1 MKILGIKSLS
11 SVVMLFLYMLLI
23 LCIVAIVAGGICIL
37 NDIAFFTKDLLNIT
51 YILIYL
57 SSIPALVM
65 IFAFL
70 QIFNTLKQEKP
81 FEKKN
86 IKRLGISYM
95 ASIVIG
101 VIYAV
106 NVLIVYLGVG
116 MMQERFFIIYPL
128 ANVAISVIFLIFGIG
143 IVVLK
148 EIYRKAIEY
157 KDENDLTI

>member
-1 MKILGIKSLS
+1 MKILGKKSLS
-11 SVVMLFLYMLLI
+11 SVVMIFLCVLLV
-23 LCIVAIVAGGICIL
+23 LCIIAIVAGGIFVL
-37 NDIAFFTKDLLNIT
+37 SNLAFFTKDLLSIT

-65 IFAFL
+65 IIAFFFF
-70 QIFNTLKQEKP
+70 FNTLKQENP

-86 IKRLGISYM
+86 IKRLGISYL

-101 VIYAV
+101 VIYAI
-106 NVLIVYLGVG
+106 NVLLIYLGVG
-116 MMQERFFIIYPL
+116 IMQKGFFIIYPL
-128 ANVAISVIFLIFGIG
+128 ANVAISIIFLIFGIG

>member
-1 MKILGIKSLS
+1 MKILGKKSLS
-11 SVVMLFLYMLLI
+11 SIVLVFLCVLLA
-23 LCIVAIVAGGICIL
+23 LCIIAIVAGGIFVLCNL
-37 NDIAFFTKDLLNIT
+37 PFFTKDLLSVT

-57 SSIPALVM
+57 SAIPALVM
-65 IFAFL
+65 IIAFL
-70 QIFNTLKQEKP
+70 QIFNTLKQENP

-86 IKRLGISYM
+86 IKRLEISYI

-101 VIYAV
+101 AVYAI
-106 NVLIVYLGVG
+106 NVLLIYLGVG
-116 MMQERFFIIYPL
+116 IIQEGFFIIYPL
-128 ANVAISVIFLIFGIG
+128 ANVAISIIFLIFGIG

>member
-1 MKILGIKSLS
+1 MKILGKKSLS
-11 SVVMLFLYMLLI
+11 SVVMIFLCVLLV
-23 LCIVAIVAGGICIL
+23 LCIIAIVAGGIFVL
-37 NDIAFFTKDLLNIT
+37 SNLAFFTKDLLSIT

-65 IFAFL
+65 IIAFL
-70 QIFNTLKQEKP
+70 QIFNTLKQENP

-86 IKRLGISYM
+86 IKRLGISYLV
-95 ASIVIG
+95 SIVIG
-101 VIYAV
+101 VIYAI
-106 NVLIVYLGVG
+106 NVLLIYLGVG
-116 MMQERFFIIYPL
+116 IMQKGFFIIYPL
-128 ANVAISVIFLIFGIG
+128 ANVAISIIFLIFGIG

>member
-1 MKILGIKSLS
+1 MKILGKKSLS
-11 SVVMLFLYMLLI
+11 SVVMIFLCVLLV
-23 LCIVAIVAGGICIL
+23 LCIIAIVARGIFVL
-37 NDIAFFTKDLLNIT
+37 SNLAFFTKDLLSIT

-65 IFAFL
+65 IIAFL
-70 QIFNTLKQEKP
+70 QIFNTLKQENP

-86 IKRLGISYM
+86 IKRLGISYL

-101 VIYAV
+101 VIYAI
-106 NVLIVYLGVG
+106 NVLLIYLGVG
-116 MMQERFFIIYPL
+116 IMQKGFFIIYPL
-128 ANVAISVIFLIFGIG
+128 ANVAISIIFLIFGIG

>member
-1 MKILGIKSLS
+1 MKILGKKSLS
-11 SVVMLFLYMLLI
+11 SVVMIFLCVLLV
-23 LCIVAIVAGGICIL
+23 LCIIAIVAGGIFVL
-37 NDIAFFTKDLLNIT
+37 SNLAFFTKDLLSIT

-65 IFAFL
+65 IIAFL
-70 QIFNTLKQEKP
+70 QIFNTLKQENP

-86 IKRLGISYM
+86 IKRLGISYIT
-95 ASIVIG
+95 SIVIG
-101 VIYAV
+101 VIYAI
-106 NVLIVYLGVG
+106 NVLLVYLGVG
-116 MMQERFFIIYPL
+116 MIQERFFIIYPL
-128 ANVAISVIFLIFGIG
+128 TNVAISIIFLIFGIG

>member
-1 MKILGIKSLS
+1 MKILGKKSLS
-11 SVVMLFLYMLLI
+11 SVVMVFLCVLLV
-23 LCIVAIVAGGICIL
+23 LCIIAIIAGGIFVL
-37 NDIAFFTKDLLNIT
+37 SNLAFFTKDLLSIT

-65 IFAFL
+65 IITFL
-70 QIFNTLKQEKP
+70 KIFNTLKQENP

-86 IKRLGISYM
+86 IKRLGISYIT
-95 ASIVIG
+95 SIVIG
-101 VIYAV
+101 VIYAI
-106 NVLIVYLGVG
+106 NVLLVYLGVG
-116 MMQERFFIIYPL
+116 MIQERFFIIYPL
-128 ANVAISVIFLIFGIG
+128 PNVAISIIFLVFGIG

>member
-1 MKILGIKSLS
+1 MKILGKKSLS
-11 SVVMLFLYMLLI
+11 SVVMIFLCVLCV
-23 LCIVAIVAGGICIL
+23 LCIMAMIAGGIFVL
-37 NDIAFFTKDLLNIT
+37 TNWTFFTKDLLSIT

-65 IFAFL
+65 IIAFL
-70 QIFNTLKQEKP
+70 QIFNTLKQGNP

-86 IKRLGISYM
+86 IKRLGTSYIT
-95 ASIVIG
+95 SIVIG
-101 VIYAV
+101 VIYAI
-106 NVLIVYLGVG
+106 NVLFVYLGVG
-116 MMQERFFIIYPL
+116 MIKERFFIIYPL
-128 ANVAISVIFLIFGIG
+128 ANVAISIIFLIFGIG

>member
-1 MKILGIKSLS
+1 MKILGKKSLS
-11 SVVMLFLYMLLI
+11 SIVLVFLCVLLA
-23 LCIVAIVAGGICIL
+23 LCIIAIVAGGIFVL
-37 NDIAFFTKDLLNIT
+37 SNLPFFTKDLLSVT

-57 SSIPALVM
+57 SAIPALVM
-65 IFAFL
+65 IIAFL
-70 QIFNTLKQEKP
+70 QIFNTLKQENP

-86 IKRLGISYM
+86 IKRLEISYI

-101 VIYAV
+101 AVYAI
-106 NVLIVYLGVG
+106 NVLLIYLGVG
-116 MMQERFFIIYPL
+116 IIQEGFFIIYPL
-128 ANVAISVIFLIFGIG
+128 ANVAISIIFLIFGIG

>member
-1 MKILGIKSLS
+1 MKILGKKSLS
-11 SVVMLFLYMLLI
+11 SVVMIFLCVLLV
-23 LCIVAIVAGGICIL
+23 LCIIAIVAGGIFVL
-37 NDIAFFTKDLLNIT
+37 SNLAFFTKDLLSIT

-65 IFAFL
+65 IIAFL
-70 QIFNTLKQEKP
+70 QIFNTLKQENP

-86 IKRLGISYM
+86 IKRLGISYL

-101 VIYAV
+101 VIYAI
-106 NVLIVYLGVG
+106 NVLLIYLGFG
-116 MMQERFFIIYPL
+116 IMQEGFFIIYPL
-128 ANVAISVIFLIFGIG
+128 ANVAISIIFLIFGIG

>member
-1 MKILGIKSLS
+1 MKILGKKSLS
-11 SVVMLFLYMLLI
+11 SVVMIFLCVLLV
-23 LCIVAIVAGGICIL
+23 LCIIAIVAGGIFVL
-37 NDIAFFTKDLLNIT
+37 SNLAFFTKDLLSIT

-65 IFAFL
+65 IIAFL
-70 QIFNTLKQEKP
+70 QIFNTLKQENP

-86 IKRLGISYM
+86 IKRLDISYL

-101 VIYAV
+101 VIYAI
-106 NVLIVYLGVG
+106 NVLLIYLGVG
-116 MMQERFFIIYPL
+116 IMQKGFFIIYPL
-128 ANVAISVIFLIFGIG
+128 ANVAISIIFLIFGIG

>member
-1 MKILGIKSLS
+1 MKILGKKSLS
-11 SVVMLFLYMLLI
+11 SVVMVFLCVLLV
-23 LCIVAIVAGGICIL
+23 LCIIAIIAGGIFVL
-37 NDIAFFTKDLLNIT
+37 SNLSFFTKDLLSIT

-57 SSIPALVM
+57 SAIPALVM
-65 IFAFL
+65 IIAFL
-70 QIFNTLKQEKP
+70 QIFNTLKQENP

-86 IKRLGISYM
+86 IKRLGTSCI

-101 VIYAV
+101 VIYAI
-106 NVLIVYLGVG
+106 NVLLVYLGAG
-116 MMQERFFIIYPL
+116 IIQERFFIIYPL
-128 ANVAISVIFLIFGIG
+128 ANVAISIIFLIFGIG

>member
-1 MKILGIKSLS
+1 MKILGKKSLS

>member
-1 MKILGIKSLS
+1 MKILGKKSLS
-11 SVVMLFLYMLLI
+11 SVVMLFLCVLLI
-23 LCIVAIVAGGICIL
+23 LCIIAIVAGGIFVL
-37 NDIAFFTKDLLNIT
+37 SNLAFFTKDLLSIT

-57 SSIPALVM
+57 SAIPALVM
-65 IFAFL
+65 IIAFL
-70 QIFNTLKQEKP
+70 QIFNTLKQENP

-86 IKRLGISYM
+86 IKRLGTSCI

-101 VIYAV
+101 VIYAI
-106 NVLIVYLGVG
+106 NVLLIYLGVG
-116 MMQERFFIIYPL
+116 MVQERFFIIYPL
-128 ANVAISVIFLIFGIG
+128 ANVAISIIFLVFGIG

>member
-1 MKILGIKSLS
+1 MKILGKNSLS
-11 SVVMLFLYMLLI
+11 SVVMLFLCVLLI
-23 LCIVAIVAGGICIL
+23 LCIIAIVAGGIFVL
-37 NDIAFFTKDLLNIT
+37 SNFSFFTKDLLSIT

-57 SSIPALVM
+57 SAIPALVM
-65 IFAFL
+65 IIAFL
-70 QIFNTLKQEKP
+70 QIFNTLKQGNP

-86 IKRLGISYM
+86 VKRLGTSCI

-101 VIYAV
+101 IIYAI
-106 NVLIVYLGVG
+106 NVLLIYLGVG
-116 MMQERFFIIYPL
+116 MVQERFFIIYPL
-128 ANVAISVIFLIFGIG
+128 ANVAISVIFLVFGIG